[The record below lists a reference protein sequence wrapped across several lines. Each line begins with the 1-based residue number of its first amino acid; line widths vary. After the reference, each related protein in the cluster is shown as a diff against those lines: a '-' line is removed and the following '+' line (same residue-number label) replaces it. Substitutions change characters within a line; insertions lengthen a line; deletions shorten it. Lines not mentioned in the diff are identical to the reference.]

1 MSDVKLYEWMDSV
14 SELYLE
20 ALFVEYRYI
29 LSHMSKFRQC
39 LDLLM
44 TPYGSL

>member
-1 MSDVKLYEWMDSV
+1 MSDRKVT
-14 SELYLE
+14 ELYLE
-20 ALFVEYRYI
+20 AVFDEYRYI